1 MINHFSDGTSER
13 FVCGK
18 VRDAS
23 FVSGYAMSA
32 KDCPVCVTYV
42 IARLAEDD
50 EFEESECFVIA

>member
-1 MINHFSDGTSER
+1 MINHFFDGVSGR
-13 FVCGK
+13 FVCGR

-32 KDCPVCVTYV
+32 TDCPVCVEHV
-42 IARLAEDD
+42 MGRLASDG